1 MPHHGRYRRAPLAP
15 LAFLLAVLVVS
26 IPGGRLSA
34 QDPPQDGAAPGSD
47 ATAPTREAE
56 DTSLTPPAS
65 DPAAPFAST
74 ATYTIRFR
82 GTWTRAVTPGGLPG
96 RVYFSRLIGAVHNAG
111 ATFLE
116 SGETASRG
124 VEQMAEVGGTSILR
138 REVTAARNADPPT
151 ALSVLEGTGSIGPTA
166 TGTLSNRSLTTE
178 FPRVTLTT
186 MIAPS
191 HDWFVGVSGLL
202 LLDAS
207 GLWLRS
213 HEVDLY
219 PWDAGT
225 EEGGDFSLDPSV
237 ETTPRGAITSI
248 RGTGRFTTER
258 IAGLTFTLQSVRTER
273 SLDEHTGPGVDIGE
287 PVAAVAARGTV
298 TYTLGGP
305 DASLFE
311 LVSSTGQLRTKAGV
325 TYDAD
330 ATSTRTVTVTQ
341 TDTDGS
347 IVTTVEIAIENIDE
361 TPKDARLASLEL
373 SGVDIGEFSPLREE
387 YVSET
392 IPHGNIATLR
402 AVPAR
407 EGASLAIE
415 PADHDGDESNGYQL
429 RLLPGLA
436 ITITVTSPDGSRER
450 VYRLLLGG
458 EEADQAAGSCLRGEV
473 SQGFSLLLHGGGSLE
488 ALDACARERHVT
500 ALYATDSGAFVPHV
514 LGAPAVVNRAFSA
527 LYAEGIPR
535 ATPLL
540 ARSEGPRTPDA
551 AADGAVAGIPPA
563 DAPGCLAGGAS
574 AGFSLLLY
582 EGGSLEE
589 LEACARDLGVTA
601 LYATEGGAFIAY
613 ILGAPAFVNRA
624 FSELHADGLA
634 ASTPLLATIEGP

>member
-1 MPHHGRYRRAPLAP
+1 MPNHGRLRRAP
-15 LAFLLAVLVVS
+15 LAFLLAVLVLS
-26 IPGGRLSA
+26 IPGGRLDA
-34 QDPPQDGAAPGSD
+34 QDPPPDGVPGGSD
-47 ATAPTREAE
+47 TPVTAE
-56 DTSLTPPAS
+56 DPSLTPPAS

-96 RVYFSRLIGAVHNAG
+96 RVYFSQLIGAVHSADV
-111 ATFLE
+111 TFLE
-116 SGETASRG
+116 SGKTASRG
-124 VEQMAEVGGTSILR
+124 VERMAEVGGTSILGS
-138 REVTAARNADPPT
+138 EVTAARNADPPT
-151 ALSVLEGTGSIGPTA
+151 ALSVLRGNAGSVGA
-166 TGTLSNRSLTTE
+166 TGTGTLRDPSLTTE

-202 LLDAS
+202 LLDGS

-225 EEGGDFSLDPSV
+225 EEGGDFSLEPSV
-237 ETTPRGAITSI
+237 ATTPRGVITSI
-248 RGTGRFTTER
+248 RGTGRFTDER
-258 IAGLTFTLQSVRTER
+258 IASLTLTLQSVRTER
-273 SLDEHTGPGVDIGE
+273 SLDEHAGPGVDIGP
-287 PVAAVAARGTV
+287 PVAAVAASGPV

-305 DASLFE
+305 DASMFE
-311 LVSSTGQLRTKAGV
+311 LVPQTGQLQTKAGV
-325 TYDAD
+325 TYDAG
-330 ATSTRTVTVTQ
+330 ATSTRTVTVTA
-341 TDTDGS
+341 TDTEGS

-407 EGASLAIE
+407 EGASLTIE

-473 SQGFSLLLHGGGSLE
+473 AEGFSLLLHGGGSLE
-488 ALDACARERHVT
+488 ELEACARERHVA
-500 ALYATDSGAFVPHV
+500 ALYATDGGAFVPHI
-514 LGAPAVVNRAFSA
+514 LGAPEFVNRAFSA

-540 ARSEGPRTPDA
+540 ARSEGPRTPDP
-551 AADGAVAGIPPA
+551 AADGAVPALPP
-563 DAPGCLAGGAS
+563 APGCLAGGAS
-574 AGFSLLLY
+574 PGFSLLLY
-582 EGGSLEE
+582 AGGSLEE
-589 LEACARDLGVTA
+589 LETCARELGITA
-601 LYATEGGAFIAY
+601 LYATRGGAFVAY
-613 ILGAPAFVNRA
+613 IVGAPAPVNRG

-634 ASTPLLATIEGP
+634 APTPLLAKIEGP